1 MEGTQIFSCKSG
13 NNMKNLFVKNNDAM
27 FLKVENNRISGK
39 GYVCNTEG
47 KNGYIDEFEV
57 AIEKISGVGETT
69 YLGEPALAINTRL
82 DNLYGSKKYSWYF
95 PR

>member
-47 KNGYIDEFEV
+47 
-57 AIEKISGVGETT
+57 S
-69 YLGEPALAINTRL
+69 LL
-82 DNLYGSKKYSWYF
+82 KKSAA
-95 PR
+95 